1 MRIRWRNIELP
12 MRVAPDTAS
21 LGPRFGS
28 FIIEPFERGYGTT
41 VGHSLQRILLTM
53 LDGAA
58 IYAVKIKGWKPG
70 ASTLPG
76 IEESLEELV
85 LNLKNLRVRMD
96 GDGPAT
102 LRVELDRKG
111 EVTGADVVSDGAA
124 TVVDPSV
131 KLFTLTQKTKFEM
144 ELRAR
149 RGRGY
154 MTAEEVAAKFDVGA
168 GEFAADAF
176 FSPVQ
181 RVRYRIESTRV
192 GKMTDYDRLT
202 IEIWTD
208 GTLHPED
215 ALVTASRIFRK
226 HLNPFVLHFDPGHAI
241 PSDEEQELEAEKA
254 KAVEAERE
262 ETLDLPISALDLSV
276 RASNCILSE
285 NINTIRDL
293 VSKTEEEILN
303 IRNFGKTSLRE
314 IRKKLEDLGLSL
326 GMLAGQAPKEK

>member
-208 GTLHPED
+208 GTLQPED

>member
-1 MRIRWRNIELP
+1 
-12 MRVAPDTAS
+12 MRVAPDTAT
-21 LGPRFGS
+21 LGPRYGS

-41 VGHSLQRILLTM
+41 VGHSLQRILLSM

-58 IYAVKIKGWKPG
+58 IFAVKIKGFKPG
-70 ASTLPG
+70 SPTLAG
-76 IEESLEELV
+76 IEESVEELI
-85 LNLKNLRVRMD
+85 LNLKSLRVRMD

-102 LRVELDRKG
+102 LRIELDRKG
-111 EVTGADVVSDGAA
+111 LVTGADVVSDGAA
-124 TVVDPSV
+124 TVVDTSV
-131 KLFTLTQKTKFEM
+131 KLFTLTHKTKFEM

-154 MTAEEVAAKFDVGA
+154 MTSEEVAAKFDLGA

-202 IEIWTD
+202 LEIWTD
-208 GTLHPED
+208 GTIHPED
-215 ALVTASRIFRK
+215 ALVASSRIFRK
-226 HLNPFVLHFDPGHAI
+226 HLNPFVLHFNPGHAI

-293 VSKTEEEILN
+293 VSKTEEDILN

-326 GMLAGQAPKEK
+326 GFLAGQAPKEN

>member
-12 MRVAPDTAS
+12 MRVSSDTTT
-21 LGPRFGS
+21 LGTHYGS

-53 LDGAA
+53 LDGSS
-58 IYAVKIKGWKPG
+58 IFAVKIKGLKTG
-70 ASTLPG
+70 SSTISG
-76 IEESLEELV
+76 VEESLEEVV
-85 LNLKNLRVRMD
+85 LNLKRLRVRMD

-124 TVVDPSV
+124 TVVDPAV
-131 KLFTLTQKTKFEM
+131 KLFSLSQKTKFEM
-144 ELRAR
+144 EIRAR

-154 MTAEEVAAKFDVGA
+154 LTAEEVGQKYDLAQ
-168 GEFAADAF
+168 GEFAVDAF

-202 IEIWTD
+202 LDIWTD
-208 GTLHPED
+208 GTLRPED
-215 ALVTASRIFRK
+215 ALVEASHIFRK
-226 HLNPFVLHFDPGHAI
+226 HLNPFVLHFESGPII
-241 PSDEEQELEAEKA
+241 PIDEEQELEAEKA
-254 KAVEAERE
+254 KAEEAERE

-293 VSKTEEEILN
+293 VSRTEEDILN

-314 IRKKLEDLGLSL
+314 IKKKLEDLGLSL
-326 GMLAGQAPKEK
+326 GLLAGQTPKEK

>member
-12 MRVAPDTAS
+12 MRVAPDTAT
-21 LGPRFGS
+21 LGPRYGS

-41 VGHSLQRILLTM
+41 VGHSLQRILLSM

-58 IYAVKIKGWKPG
+58 IYAVKIKGYKPG
-70 ASTLPG
+70 AATLPG

-85 LNLKNLRVRMD
+85 LNLKSLRVRMD
-96 GDGPAT
+96 GDGPTT
-102 LRVELDRKG
+102 LRIELDRKG

-131 KLFTLTQKTKFEM
+131 KLFTLTHKTKFEM

-154 MTAEEVAAKFDVGA
+154 MTAEEVTAKYELGSA
-168 GEFAADAF
+168 ELATDAF

-192 GKMTDYDRLT
+192 GKMTDSDRLT
-202 IEIWTD
+202 SEIWTD
-208 GTLHPED
+208 GTLAPED
-215 ALVTASRIFRK
+215 ALVASSRIFRK

-254 KAVEAERE
+254 MAVEAERE

-326 GMLAGQAPKEK
+326 GMLAGQPKEK